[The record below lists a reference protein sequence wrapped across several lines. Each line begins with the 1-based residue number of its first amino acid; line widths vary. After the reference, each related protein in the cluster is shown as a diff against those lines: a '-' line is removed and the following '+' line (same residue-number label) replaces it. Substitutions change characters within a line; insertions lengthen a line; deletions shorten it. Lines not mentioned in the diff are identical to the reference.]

1 MVRELKARDR
11 LVHHHMIPTDSPDRG
26 GQIRVQHSRDRNS
39 WFESALW
46 SSLSFI
52 RVFHTW
58 ETSGS
63 SDAEHAENVQF
74 RTAFYPP
81 SDQWNRTRSAAV
93 LFDEKV
99 GEQVLLVCVTLT
111 LLTLLMVGSSG
122 LCAVHVRLAAFALA
136 GGVSVHIAMHG
147 FG

>member
-1 MVRELKARDR
+1 MCFTRGKRAA
-11 LVHHHMIPTDSPDRG
+11 LVTQNMRKTCS
-26 GQIRVQHSRDRNS
+26 
-39 WFESALW
+39 FAL
-46 SSLSFI
+46 LSI
-52 RVFHTW
+52 H
-58 ETSGS
+58 
-63 SDAEHAENVQF
+63 
-74 RTAFYPP
+74 P
-81 SDQWNRTRSAAV
+81 SEWNRTRSAAV